1 MEVLLSMRES
11 LQHSVIVQVLKGDLG
26 MGEACKRLDIHR
38 VTLWRKMRCFQV
50 EGVKGLAHKLR
61 GATSNHHCDK
71 ELRETICKLFKLE
84 YRPYGFRVAHFY
96 QDALDRF
103 PKAVAYSTLVR
114 WFKEEGLT
122 EKVHKGWKHHSRR
135 PRREAFGELIQM
147 DTSIHDWLGWGK
159 NIALVAAMDDA
170 TNLITGAHLTLSDT
184 TLANFSVIK
193 QVIAS
198 YGLFEALY
206 TDKSP
211 IFKVTRTGGIGRINQ
226 PTYQAHYITQVQR
239 ALDELGIELIHA
251 HSPQAKGRIER
262 SFNTWQTRL
271 IPELKKR
278 GIRDLDK
285 ANDYIQKVYVPKHNA
300 RFAQNPKNYPSVF
313 VPLLKVKIDNILAEK
328 YHLTISN
335 DHILTSQRGNFTLK
349 ILPDKYRRSYAKAKV
364 DVYKRTDGSFSVLY
378 QNQKLHYQ
386 PL

>member
-1 MEVLLSMRES
+1 MEVYLSMRES
-11 LQHSVIVQVLKGDLG
+11 IQHSVIVQVLEGQIGFK
-26 MGEACKRLDIHR
+26 EACKRLDIHR
-38 VTLWRKMRCFQV
+38 ATLWRKIQRFEK

-61 GATSNHHCDK
+61 GLVSNHQGDQ
-71 ELRETICKLFKLE
+71 ELREAICKLFKLE

-103 PKAVAYSTLVR
+103 PKEVAYSTIVR

-122 EKVHKGWKHHSRR
+122 QKAHKGWKHHSRR

-206 TDKSP
+206 TDKFP

-226 PTYQAHYITQVQR
+226 PTFQANYITQVQR

-262 SFNTWQTRL
+262 SFNTWQARL

-300 RFAQNPKNYPSVF
+300 RFAQNPKDYPTAF
-313 VPLLKVKIDNILAEK
+313 IPLLKVKIDNILAEK

-335 DHILTSQRGNFTLK
+335 DHIISSQRGNFTLK
-349 ILPDKYRRSYAKAKV
+349 ILPDKHRRSYAKAKV
-364 DVYKRTDGSFSVLY
+364 DVFKRTDGSISVLY
-378 QNQKLHYQ
+378 QNKNLAF
-386 PL
+386 LNI